1 MGEDNTVERLKDV
14 EDDTSV
20 AGKLE
25 HNVKIEP
32 TSQVKEE
39 DTPQKDTRLT
49 TKKVKEWFAKVNP
62 KEEPDKLKGKDT
74 PPKTTEDEGLVL
86 DTTKLGFSKSALV
99 SSLSK
104 LNLPVFDGDPCKWPN
119 WYGMFKALVH
129 DQQLSKTQKMVN
141 LKASVTGTA
150 EKAIAGMFFDGTM
163 YDEAIKELTNRFGN
177 PVLISK
183 SLISKLL
190 EMSALK
196 DENTLS
202 LRSFVD
208 NLHSIV
214 RTLKTYGH

>member
-20 AGKLE
+20 AGKSE

-74 PPKTTEDEGLVL
+74 PPKATEDEGLVL

-99 SSLSK
+99 SSVPK

-129 DQQLSKTQKMVN
+129 DNNFPKH
-141 LKASVTGTA
+141 
-150 EKAIAGMFFDGTM
+150 
-163 YDEAIKELTNRFGN
+163 RRW
-177 PVLISK
+177 
-183 SLISKLL
+183 
-190 EMSALK
+190 
-196 DENTLS
+196 LS
-202 LRSFVD
+202 LR
-208 NLHSIV
+208 HQ
-214 RTLKTYGH
+214 